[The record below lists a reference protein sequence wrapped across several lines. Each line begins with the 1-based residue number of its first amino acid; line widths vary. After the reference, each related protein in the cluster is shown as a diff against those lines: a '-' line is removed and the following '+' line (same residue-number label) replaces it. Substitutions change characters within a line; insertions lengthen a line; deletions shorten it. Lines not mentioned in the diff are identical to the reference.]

1 MKNVRFTPDRHSLI
15 HSSPKLN
22 SSKLI
27 LCLIPII
34 LGIHSCEIINP
45 EEEIPSYIHIDSFQ
59 LQINDSIKEG
69 SSSHKITDAWVFI
82 DDELLGTFELPVTL
96 PVLNEGKH
104 ILKIR
109 AGIKVNGIADTRD
122 KYPFYDFFTEN
133 INLIRGATIEVNP
146 VVEYFNTT
154 VFEWIEDFNGV
165 GISLEPKSNSDTT
178 IKNINASS
186 LVFEGNG
193 SGEIIM
199 DSNMDFAEVFTSS
212 DYQLPKN
219 KTPVYLELNYKNN
232 FVFTIGI
239 YANNPTQSIQNN
251 IIWINPSS
259 EWNKIYIDLT
269 QHVSQ
274 EINALDFKIFFG
286 VLNSNNESPE
296 IYLDNIKLL
305 HQ

>member
-1 MKNVRFTPDRHSLI
+1 
-15 HSSPKLN
+15 LN

-27 LCLIPII
+27 FCLIPII
-34 LGIHSCEIINP
+34 IGIHSCEIINP
-45 EEEIPSYIHIDSFQ
+45 EEDIPSYIHIDSFQ

-82 DDELLGTFELPVTL
+82 DDVLLGTYELPVTL
-96 PVLNEGKH
+96 PVLKEGKH
-104 ILKIR
+104 ILTIR
-109 AGIKVNGIADTRD
+109 AGIKVNGIAGTRD

-133 INLIRGATIEVNP
+133 INLIRGGTIEVNP
-146 VVEYFNTT
+146 VVEYYNTT

-178 IKNINASS
+178 IKIINANS
-186 LVFEGNG
+186 LVFEGTG
-193 SGEIIM
+193 SGELVM
-199 DSNMDFAEVFTSS
+199 ESNMNFAEVFTSS

-232 FVFTIGI
+232 FVFAIGI
-239 YANNPTQSIQNN
+239 YSNYLTQSIQND
-251 IIWINPSS
+251 IIYINPSS

-269 QHVSQ
+269 KHVSQ
-274 EINALDFKIFFG
+274 ELNALDFKIFFG
-286 VLNSNNESPE
+286 VINNNNASPE

-305 HQ
+305 HR